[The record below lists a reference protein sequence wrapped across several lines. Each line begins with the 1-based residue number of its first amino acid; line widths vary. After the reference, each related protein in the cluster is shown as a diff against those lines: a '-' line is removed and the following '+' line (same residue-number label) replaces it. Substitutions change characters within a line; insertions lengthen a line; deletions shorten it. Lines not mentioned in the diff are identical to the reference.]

1 MDIRQNFMRI
11 VIVGHVDHGKSTL
24 IGRLFYDTDSLPEGV
39 IEEVKKTCEM
49 LGKDIEFAYVLDSL
63 AEEREQNVTIDTTQ
77 SWFSTDKRN
86 YIIIDAPGHK
96 EFLKNMITGASQ
108 ADTGVLIVS
117 AKEGVEEQTKRHAY
131 ILGMLG
137 LKQVMVVINKMDAVD
152 YDAARFETVK
162 NDITAFLGTVGITPK
177 QIIPISAKEGDNVAK
192 KAEKMD
198 WYTGPTILEALDLF
212 ENKKA
217 QENKPLRFPVQDVYK
232 IDDKRILVG
241 RVESGSVTV
250 GDNVVFSP
258 SGKTSKIKSVEKFL
272 AKPTNAT
279 AGESVGI
286 TIDDPLFIERGEVVT
301 KETPTVTNTIN
312 ARVFW
317 MDKQAFDANEKLTL
331 KCATQEVGCRIER
344 ISKRINSSDLTVLEE
359 NASQLQDTEVGEV
372 VIKTDEPIVVENF
385 NAIEELGRFVLV
397 RGNDVTAG
405 GIIV

>member
-1 MDIRQNFMRI
+1 MRI

>member
-1 MDIRQNFMRI
+1 MNVTQNFMRI

-24 IGRLFYDTDSLPEGV
+24 IGRLFFDTNSLPDGV
-39 IEEVKKTCEM
+39 IDEVKKTCEM

-77 SWFSTDKRN
+77 TWFSTDKRN

-137 LKQVMVVINKMDAVD
+137 LKQVMVVINKMDAVV
-152 YDAARFETVK
+152 YDPVRFETVK

-177 QIIPISAKEGDNVAK
+177 QVIPISAKEGDNVARRT
-192 KAEKMD
+192 EKMS

-212 ENKKA
+212 ENKTA
-217 QENKPLRFPVQDVYK
+217 QEIKPLRFPVQDVYK

-241 RVESGSVTV
+241 RVESGGLTV
-250 GDNVVFSP
+250 GDAVTFSP
-258 SGKTSKIKSVEKFL
+258 SGKTSTIKSVEVFL
-272 AKPTNAT
+272 AEKSKAS
-279 AGESVGI
+279 AGESIGV
-286 TIDDPLFIERGEVVT
+286 TIEHPLFIERGEVIT
-301 KETPTVTNTIN
+301 KDTPTVTNTIN
-312 ARVFW
+312 AKIFW
-317 MDKQAFDANEKLTL
+317 MDKQTFNTNEKLTL
-331 KCATQEVGCRIER
+331 KCATQEVGCRIEK
-344 ISKRINSSDLTVLEE
+344 IAKRINSSDLTVIQE
-359 NASQLQDTEVGEV
+359 NATELQDTEVGEV

-385 NAIEELGRFVLV
+385 NTIEELGRFVLV